1 MIDDL
6 IIIRWLK
13 YHLTNTGKNPQQG
26 DQKSEPLLASHE
38 QTKTAI
44 RELKTNQNQ
53 ETATLVWIKSQRV
66 YVLYAPY

>member
-13 YHLTNTGKNPQQG
+13 YHLTQERIPNKGTKNP
-26 DQKSEPLLASHE
+26 EPLLASHE

-53 ETATLVWIKSQRV
+53 ETVTLVWVKSQRV